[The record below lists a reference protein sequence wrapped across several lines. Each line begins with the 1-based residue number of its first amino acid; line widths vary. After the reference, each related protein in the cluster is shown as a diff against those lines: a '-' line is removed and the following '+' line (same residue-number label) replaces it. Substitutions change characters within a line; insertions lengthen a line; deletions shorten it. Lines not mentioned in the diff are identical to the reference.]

1 MLLMLWAQP
10 STAGTVFKLET
21 ALLILLCIKEK
32 AIFALFLQFV
42 LEDIIWF
49 GHYSLVRDLPEF
61 RTDGDD
67 RLTQTIRAQCPG
79 H

>member
-10 STAGTVFKLET
+10 STAGTIFELET
-21 ALLILLCIKEK
+21 ALLILLSIKEK

-42 LEDIIWF
+42 LEDIIWLC
-49 GHYSLVRDLPEF
+49 HYSLVRDLSKF
-61 RTDGDD
+61 RTDEDD
-67 RLTQTIRAQCPG
+67 RLTQTVRAQCPG